1 LQRPLEST
9 DHSTGDTAKL
19 TKAATAPREPIML
32 SAAVAEAL
40 KREARRR
47 HISAETFIR
56 SMLEGARDA
65 RAGDAALKRHIA
77 GGSETVTLTE
87 VKSRQ
92 GLYE

>member
-1 LQRPLEST
+1 
-9 DHSTGDTAKL
+9 
-19 TKAATAPREPIML
+19 ML
-32 SAAVAEAL
+32 SVAVAEAL

-56 SMLEGARDA
+56 SMLEDAGDAGDARDARDA

-92 GLYE
+92 GIYE